1 MSSGAITA
9 PIQGAAARR
18 AFAGV
23 RSAGALSVSLL
34 TMLVAWAVLVATHQS
49 PPPLPLA
56 RSAVVADLRA
66 DPVVAPSLRNLRWD
80 RIELSSVDPN
90 HEAVWLSEGSRLVF
104 AAIVTRRGQVLYHV
118 VSSRASYA
126 YGSNIAND
134 TRMLALLALVFLS
147 MTAVWPLRRI
157 RNLDALAATGTMA
170 AVVLLDGGLVARMV
184 AVSYPLMI
192 YLAARCAWRA
202 FVPARPAVPA
212 RPLFDV
218 IASRWSAEQRLR
230 LLRIFAVAVVA
241 VVVMVGI
248 SSRGVVDVGYAVM
261 EGATQ
266 IAHGLLPY
274 GHIPNVLHGD
284 TYPIGS
290 YLLYVP
296 LAALSPVY
304 SFWDSADATLTVAV
318 LAALVGAV
326 AVSIS
331 ARSSS
336 SGRERAPGD
345 YASRAAPL
353 RAAIA
358 FLCFPPMLVTISTG
372 TTDIVLCATFALAIA
387 FWRRPGLSTSLLA
400 AGAWFKLAPAVLLP
414 LWLAPRRGSE
424 MTRAIAGVVLV
435 SVGALAALVAIG
447 GPGAVGAMLHAVG
460 YQGSRDSPDSLW
472 YQIGSVPF
480 QQLAQAATLA
490 LVVGGALALR
500 RDRGFAAD
508 RSRVAALSGAI
519 ILAVQL
525 SAGYWTFMYLT
536 WALPFIVLS
545 ILAQAPVPSTGTV
558 ATRGQG

>member
-1 MSSGAITA
+1 
-9 PIQGAAARR
+9 
-18 AFAGV
+18 
-23 RSAGALSVSLL
+23 
-34 TMLVAWAVLVATHQS
+34 
-49 PPPLPLA
+49 
-56 RSAVVADLRA
+56 
-66 DPVVAPSLRNLRWD
+66 VVAPSLRNLRWD
-80 RIELSSVDPN
+80 RIELSAVDRD
-90 HEAVWLSEGSRLVF
+90 HEAVWLSEGSTLVF
-104 AAIVTRRGQVLYHV
+104 AAIVRRSGQVPDHV
-118 VSSRASYA
+118 LRSRFSYA

-134 TRMLALLALVFLS
+134 IRVLALLALVFLL

-170 AVVLLDGGLVARMV
+170 AVVLLNGGLVARMV

-202 FVPARPAVPA
+202 FVPRRPAAPA

-218 IASRWSAEQRLR
+218 IASRWSVGQRLR
-230 LLRIFAVAVVA
+230 LLRIFAGAVVA
-241 VVVMVGI
+241 IVVMVGM

-266 IAHGLLPY
+266 MVHGLLPY
-274 GHIPNVLHGD
+274 GHTPNVLHGD

-296 LAALSPVY
+296 LAALSPVR

-318 LAALVGAV
+318 LAALLAAV
-326 AVSIS
+326 AISIS
-331 ARSSS
+331 TRSCS
-336 SGRERAPGD
+336 SGRERVPRD

-372 TTDIVLCATFALAIA
+372 TTDIVLCAIFALAVVI
-387 FWRRPGLSTSLLA
+387 WRRPGLSTSVLA

-414 LWLAPRRGSE
+414 LWLAARRGRE
-424 MTRAIAGVVLV
+424 LTRAIAAVVLV
-435 SVGALAALVAIG
+435 SVAAVAALVAIG
-447 GPGAVGAMLHAVG
+447 GPGAVGEMLHAVS
-460 YQGSRDSPDSLW
+460 YQASRDSPDSLW
-472 YQIGSVPF
+472 YQIGSVPL

-490 LVVGGALALR
+490 LVVSGALVLR
-500 RDRGFAAD
+500 RERAFAAD

-519 ILAVQL
+519 IVAVQL
-525 SAGYWTFMYLT
+525 SASYWTFMYLT

-545 ILAQAPVPSTGTV
+545 ILAQDPVGTTGTV
-558 ATRGQG
+558 ATRG